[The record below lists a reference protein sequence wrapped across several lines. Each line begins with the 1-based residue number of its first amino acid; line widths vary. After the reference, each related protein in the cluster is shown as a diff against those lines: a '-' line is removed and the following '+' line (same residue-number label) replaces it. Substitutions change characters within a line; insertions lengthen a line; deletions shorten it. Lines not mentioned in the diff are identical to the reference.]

1 MTVLIIWASLLAQL
15 VKNLPAVQETLFQSL
30 GQENCLE
37 KEMATHF
44 SILAWRFLWTEEHAV
59 VLVLGLSCSVA
70 CGILV
75 AQPGIKPVSP
85 ALQGRFLTSRPP
97 AGVPEPLIFFKKEN
111 LPHGT

>member
-1 MTVLIIWASLLAQL
+1 MFIYVFGWALDLSCGMWALDHLD
-15 VKNLPAVQETLFQSL
+15 S
-30 GQENCLE
+30 
-37 KEMATHF
+37 
-44 SILAWRFLWTEEHAV
+44 V
-59 VLVLGLSCSVA
+59 VLVLGLSCSVV